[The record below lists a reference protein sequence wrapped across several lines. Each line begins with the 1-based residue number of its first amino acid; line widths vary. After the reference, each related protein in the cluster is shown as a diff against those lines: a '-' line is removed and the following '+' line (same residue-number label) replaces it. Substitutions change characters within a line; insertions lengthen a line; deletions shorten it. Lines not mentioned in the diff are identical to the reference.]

1 MHKRLINF
9 LVQSFP
15 FRAAK
20 DGLLDVLAAATRKD
34 TNAKDSDSMTPVM
47 WAAFEGRL
55 DALRL
60 LCGRGYAF
68 V

>member
-1 MHKRLINF
+1 MECTRLIKPLNLF
-9 LVQSFP
+9 F

-34 TNAKDSDSMTPVM
+34 TNAKDSDSMG
-47 WAAFEGRL
+47 FERQGH
-55 DALRL
+55 ALTE
-60 LCGRGYAF
+60 RGHNLI